1 VLYSDE
7 AVSDTQYR
15 AVAAY
20 CEELLEPE
28 IAAGSV
34 ADVVA
39 AYGQN
44 LPALEADNVPAEQ
57 RNAYLLSLARLLTAV
72 SLPDRSSPAERR
84 QAVLASMGAE
94 SQCTC
99 REAGML
105 LAAHANGNI
114 APDEQLA
121 LEQHLYECE
130 SCRDLADSME
140 RAADRFYAIVA
151 PQGGGGLF
159 GVRNL
164 AVYSTAALGLLV
176 AGAVVLLSSSS
187 SPTVPAPVAQGTT
200 PRITTTPAHHHPVVH
215 HTVVHHH
222 RVVKHHT
229 VTPPPPVTDV
239 ATTVTPVVTTPVQT
253 TPVTTP
259 PPARTTSS
267 PLPATTT
274 PQTGIGSIGGG

>member
-1 VLYSDE
+1 VLYSDD

-28 IAAGSV
+28 VAAGTVS
-34 ADVVA
+34 DIVA

-44 LPALEADNVPAEQ
+44 LPALEADGVPAEQ
-57 RNAYLLSLARLLTAV
+57 RSAYLLSMARLLTAV
-72 SLPDRSSPAERR
+72 SLPDRSSPGDRR
-84 QAVLASMGAE
+84 QAVLASMGTE
-94 SQCTC
+94 SHCTC

-114 APDEQLA
+114 EPHEQVA
-121 LEQHLYECE
+121 LEQHLYECDG
-130 SCRDLADSME
+130 CRSLADAME
-140 RAADRFYAIVA
+140 RAADRFYAIIE
-151 PQGGGGLF
+151 PSGGGGLF

-164 AVYSTAALGLLV
+164 AVYSTAALGLLI

-187 SPTVPAPVAQGTT
+187 PSNVPASLAQGTT
-200 PRITTTPAHHHPVVH
+200 AHTTTVAHHHPVVH

-222 RVVKHHT
+222 VIKHHT
-229 VTPPPPVTDV
+229 VTPPPATDV
-239 ATTVTPVVTTPVQT
+239 ATTVTPVDTTPVDT
-253 TPVTTP
+253 TAATTP
-259 PPARTTSS
+259 PPATTTSS
-267 PLPATTT
+267 LPATST